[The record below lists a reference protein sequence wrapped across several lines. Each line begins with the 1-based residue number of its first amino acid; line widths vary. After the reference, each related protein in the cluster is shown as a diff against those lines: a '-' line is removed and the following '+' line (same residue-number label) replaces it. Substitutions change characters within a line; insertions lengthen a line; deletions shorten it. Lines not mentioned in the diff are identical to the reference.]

1 MKALFLLL
9 TAFFPVVSHLSAQED
24 FDPFNL
30 PSATT
35 KPKKA
40 ATDATLLSE
49 VTTIA
54 PGKPFTVALKLTH
67 PGGWHSYYV
76 NTGLI
81 GEVLE
86 TKWTLPDGFTA
97 TYLGWPTPHL
107 SNSFGYQ
114 SIGYEGTVHHLYE
127 ITPPKDLPIGS
138 RIEITANSN
147 WQICDDKG
155 CVPEKTT
162 QTLTLTAAA
171 EAELNAAQSEE
182 FTQARAHYPK
192 SSKDLSITA
201 TEANKVITLTVSPAG
216 ALDPEKVHFFDED
229 GQVSVQKP
237 HEGSKDGDTLILK
250 LPRNEGNDFA
260 DAGPVLD
267 SLQGILSDGSTSYL
281 VKTQFSKAEIPK
293 TPVTFSSLFPILG
306 GMFLGG
312 LILNLMPCVFP
323 VIGIKIMGFV
333 DQAGHDRKKVMLHG
347 IAFAAGVFAS
357 FWLLT
362 IIMLLGGIKNWGG
375 QLENP
380 YVMLTLIIV
389 MLLLAMNM
397 YGVFE
402 IGVGATGVG
411 SNLTRKE
418 GLGGS
423 FFSGVLATVVAT
435 PCSAPFLG
443 AALGAAVALPTFWFI
458 VAFTVM
464 AAGLSLPY
472 LTLSAFP
479 NLVKKLPR
487 PGAWM
492 ESFKQG
498 MSFLLFATVGYLLW
512 VYSAQVFEQDYG
524 QKGLFVMIGLS
535 LIAAAGWVWGR
546 WTTPIRKPKIKW
558 IGRGVTVLLFV
569 AGVVL
574 AKPAPDSDSSDAV
587 AIEWVKWTKEKE
599 QKALEEGSPV
609 YIDFTAKWCL
619 TCQVNK
625 KNAYPKEIVDLMN
638 QHGVVFMK
646 ADKTTTNE
654 EIDAELTRL
663 ERSAIPVNVLY
674 VPGDSTP
681 HITPEVLT
689 PGFMSNF
696 INEQLGEL
704 PSQAF
709 TPESFEEAKQSG
721 DPVLVNF
728 RSDW

>member
-1 MKALFLLL
+1 MKVFFLLL
-9 TAFFPVVSHLSAQED
+9 TTLFSIASPVFAQDD

-30 PSATT
+30 PSATD
-35 KPKKA
+35 KPKKQTTEA
-40 ATDATLLSE
+40 KLLSE
-49 VTTIA
+49 VSAVA
-54 PGKPFTVALKLTH
+54 PGQPFTVDLKLTH
-67 PGGWHSYYV
+67 PDGWHSYYV

-81 GEVLE
+81 GEVLK

-114 SIGYEGTVHHLYE
+114 SIGYEGTVHHLYQ
-127 ITPPKDLPIGS
+127 ITPPKDLAPGTT
-138 RIEITANSN
+138 IEITAEAN
-147 WQICDDKG
+147 WQICDDTG
-155 CVPEKTT
+155 CVPEDTT
-162 QTLTLTAAA
+162 QTLTLSAAA
-171 EAELNAAQSEE
+171 EVQLDASVSDSFAE
-182 FTQARAHYPK
+182 ARAHYPN
-192 SSKDLSITA
+192 SSKDLSIGA
-201 TEANKVITLTVSPAG
+201 TETNNVITLTVTPAG
-216 ALDPEKVHFFDED
+216 SLDPEKVHFFDED
-229 GQVSVQKP
+229 GQVSVQEPQEAGK
-237 HEGSKDGDTLILK
+237 EGDSLILK
-250 LPRNEGNDFA
+250 LPRNQGNDFA
-260 DAGPVLD
+260 DAGPVLEE
-267 SLQGILSDGSTSYL
+267 LTGILTDGNSSYL
-281 VKTQFSKAEIPK
+281 VKTNFQEPEIVKA
-293 TPVTFSSLFPILG
+293 PVSISSLLPILG

-333 DQAGHDRKKVMLHG
+333 DQAGHDRKKIMLHG

-362 IIMLLGGIKNWGG
+362 LIMLLGGIKNWGG

-380 YVMLTLIIV
+380 YVMFTLIIV

-411 SNLTRKE
+411 ANLTRKE

-458 VAFTVM
+458 VAFTAM

-479 NLVKKLPR
+479 DLVKALPR

-524 QKGLFVMIGLS
+524 QKGLFVMVGLS
-535 LIAAAGWVWGR
+535 LVAAAGWVWGR
-546 WTTPIRKPKIKW
+546 WTTPIRKPKVKW
-558 IGRGVTVLLFV
+558 IGRGITALLFII
-569 AGVVL
+569 GIIL
-574 AKPAPDSDSSDAV
+574 AKPGAESDASEAV
-587 AIEWVKWTKEKE
+587 VIEWQKWSKEKE
-599 QKALEEGSPV
+599 QELLAKGTPV
-609 YIDFTAKWCL
+609 YVDFTAKWCL

-625 KNAYPKEIVDLMN
+625 KNAYTQEVVDLM
-638 QHGVVFMK
+638 QRQGVVFMK

-674 VPGDSTP
+674 TPGDKTP

-689 PGFMSNF
+689 PSFMKKF
-696 INEQLGEL
+696 VNEKLGEL

-709 TPESFEEAKQSG
+709 TPESFEEAQASQE
-721 DPVLVNF
+721 PVLVNF
-728 RSDW
+728 RADW

>member
-1 MKALFLLL
+1 MKLFFLLL
-9 TAFFPVVSHLSAQED
+9 LGLIPLSSILSADD
-24 FDPFNL
+24 FDPFSL
-30 PSATT
+30 PSAKVVT
-35 KPKKA
+35 KKEK
-40 ATDATLLSE
+40 TESTLLSE
-49 VTTIA
+49 VSAIA
-54 PGKPFTVALKLTH
+54 PGQPFTVALKLTH
-67 PGGWHSYYV
+67 PEGWHSYYL

-86 TKWTLPDGFTA
+86 TEWTLPEGFTA
-97 TYLGWPTPHL
+97 KYQGWPTPHL
-107 SNSFGYQ
+107 SSSFGYNT
-114 SIGYEGTVHHLYE
+114 IGYEGTIYHLYQ
-127 ITPPKDLPIGS
+127 ISPPADLPAGGQVEISLSS
-138 RIEITANSN
+138 R

-155 CVPEKTT
+155 CITEKTQQSLSLPT
-162 QTLTLTAAA
+162 AVSSTLDTSLA
-171 EAELNAAQSEE
+171 SEFE
-182 FTQARAHYPK
+182 KARDHYPK
-192 SSKDLSITA
+192 ESSDLTIKA
-201 TEANKVITLTVSPAG
+201 TEASDVITLTVSPAG
-216 ALDPEKVHFFDED
+216 KLKHEDLHFFDEEA
-229 GQVSVQKP
+229 QVDVQAPQVATK
-237 HEGSKDGDTLILK
+237 EGDTITLK
-250 LPRNEGNDFA
+250 LSRNQGTDIS
-260 DAGPVLD
+260 DAGPVLNQ
-267 SLQGILSDGSTSYL
+267 LTGILTDGTQSYF
-281 VKTQFSKAEIPK
+281 VETAIGAPEMAK
-293 TPVTFSSLFPILG
+293 TPVSFSSLFPILT
-306 GMFLGG
+306 GMFVGG

-333 DQAGHDRKKVMLHG
+333 DQAGHDRKKIMMHG
-347 IAFAAGVFAS
+347 FAFAGGVFAS

-362 IIMLLGGIKNWGG
+362 LIMLLGGIKNWGG

-380 YVMLTLIIV
+380 YVMFTLIIV

-411 SNLTRKE
+411 SNLTRKD

-443 AALGAAVALPTFWFI
+443 AALGAAVALPTFWFFI
-458 VAFTVM
+458 SFTVM

-479 NLVKKLPR
+479 GLVKKLPR

-546 WTTPIRKPKIKW
+546 WTTPIRKPKTKW
-558 IGRGVTVLLFV
+558 IARGITLLLFLS
-569 AGVVL
+569 GFVL
-574 AKPAPDSDSSDAV
+574 AKPGQKEDESNTI
-587 AIEWVKWTKEKE
+587 AIDWQKWTKATE
-599 QKALEEGSPV
+599 QEALAEGRPV

-625 KNAYPKEIVDLMN
+625 KNAYTQEVVDLMDR
-638 QHGVVFMK
+638 HDVLFLK
-646 ADKTTTNE
+646 ADKTVTNE
-654 EIDAELTRL
+654 EIDTELTKL
-663 ERSAIPVNVLY
+663 GRSAIPVNVLY
-674 VPGDSTP
+674 SPEEKTP

-689 PGFMSNF
+689 PNYL
-696 INEQLGEL
+696 INLVSEKLAGE
-704 PSQAF
+704 PPAS
-709 TPESFEEAKQSG
+709 
-721 DPVLVNF
+721 
-728 RSDW
+728 